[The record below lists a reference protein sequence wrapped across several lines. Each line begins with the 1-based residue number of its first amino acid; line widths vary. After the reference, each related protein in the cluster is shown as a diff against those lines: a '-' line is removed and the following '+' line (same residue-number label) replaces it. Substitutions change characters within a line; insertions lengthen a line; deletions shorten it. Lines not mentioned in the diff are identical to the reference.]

1 MFGLTTPDKRADT
14 WVTWPPCLQTGAD
27 CSGEN
32 LFVVV
37 FVVCLECVTNIIV
50 IFFVIVVFFVG
61 WPSSHLT
68 TCLAAGRREITR
80 LTFFHSPT
88 AADSPGWIYFL
99 WLEISSIMSVVR
111 SLGKIAPSTS
121 ALFLCDMQVVLTKK
135 KPFQRVNRFP
145 GEVPPNDLSLWR
157 GGSKQ
162 CAGSR
167 CRCSHGNAHCC
178 HRAVSK
184 VSLSLSCSLWP
195 KSLWSSLPFFRGL
208 GPTVP
213 ELELEKFGVKV
224 QIPPRNVVISY
235 KGKDYKSVLV
245 TQHRD

>member
-37 FVVCLECVTNIIV
+37 FVV
-50 IFFVIVVFFVG
+50 FVINSYHCYFLCFCCLLWWVAT
-61 WPSSHLT
+61 SHLT

-184 VSLSLSCSLWP
+184 VSLSLFLFLSDARAYDQVCP
-195 KSLWSSLPFFRGL
+195 SSGVL
-208 GPTVP
+208 GPQFP
-213 ELELEKFGVKV
+213 
-224 QIPPRNVVISY
+224 S
-235 KGKDYKSVLV
+235 
-245 TQHRD
+245 

>member
-32 LFVVV
+32 PFVVV
-37 FVVCLECVTNIIV
+37 FVV
-50 IFFVIVVFFVG
+50 FVINSYHCYFLCFCCLLCWVAIKSPDNLPGRWQTRDNSTHIF
-61 WPSSHLT
+61 PLSH
-68 TCLAAGRREITR
+68 RSRFSR
-80 LTFFHSPT
+80 L
-88 AADSPGWIYFL
+88 DLFL

-235 KGKDYKSVLV
+235 KGKDYKSVLA

>member
-1 MFGLTTPDKRADT
+1 MVAHHVWFDHSRQEGGYLSHLTTLPADRGRLLRRKP
-14 WVTWPPCLQTGAD
+14 VCSCFRCL
-27 CSGEN
+27 SWM
-32 LFVVV
+32 
-37 FVVCLECVTNIIV
+37 CVTNSYHCYFLCYCCLLWWV
-50 IFFVIVVFFVG
+50 AT
-61 WPSSHLT
+61 SHLT

-145 GEVPPNDLSLWR
+145 GEVPPNDFSLWR

-184 VSLSLSCSLWP
+184 VSLSLSFSLWR

-224 QIPPRNVVISY
+224 QIS
-235 KGKDYKSVLV
+235 L
-245 TQHRD
+245 